1 MLKDVLKHLTQPAQD
16 DLKLLLASRPKDT
29 HEELA
34 HFYLMGF
41 QQCEIERIQK
51 VIRTY
56 NSRRKSRNERTG

>member
-1 MLKDVLKHLTQPAQD
+1 MLKDTMKLLTQPAQD
-16 DLKLLLASRPKDT
+16 DLKLLLSSRDKSSHD
-29 HEELA
+29 ELA

-56 NSRRKSRNERTG
+56 NSQRKTRNERTR